1 MGHVPLW
8 NTVVMLTG
16 IIVSRAG
23 SSAFNLAQ
31 TKQLQLTLADLP
43 QRNRMTALQSAL
55 MDLFDL
61 VRFAL
66 TLIFSAPEDFKW
78 TAAVTMAAHVVAILV
93 YTFYMKKQGYFVR

>member
-1 MGHVPLW
+1 
-8 NTVVMLTG
+8 
-16 IIVSRAG
+16 
-23 SSAFNLAQ
+23 
-31 TKQLQLTLADLP
+31 
-43 QRNRMTALQSAL
+43 